1 MLAQN
6 VGRMGVRGSTALGW
20 QLQPFGCPW
29 VGGIWPCSWGWE
41 DAEPPPALSWHV
53 GLLSF
58 VLGGPGSQACFWDVW
73 VSYPQVRPQCLGN
86 RDAWVQQTLRQ
97 HPGATRWFPR
107 AQVMEVIITHSPGW
121 LVVHSCWTQP
131 CSAPKLMSS

>member
-29 VGGIWPCSWGWE
+29 VGGIWPCSRGWE

-73 VSYPQVRPQCLGN
+73 VLISSSTSPVFGEQRCLGTIEFEGHEMVSKSTGN
-86 RDAWVQQTLRQ
+86 GGD
-97 HPGATRWFPR
+97 HY
-107 AQVMEVIITHSPGW
+107 
-121 LVVHSCWTQP
+121 TQP
-131 CSAPKLMSS
+131 RLVGSSFLLDTAMLSP